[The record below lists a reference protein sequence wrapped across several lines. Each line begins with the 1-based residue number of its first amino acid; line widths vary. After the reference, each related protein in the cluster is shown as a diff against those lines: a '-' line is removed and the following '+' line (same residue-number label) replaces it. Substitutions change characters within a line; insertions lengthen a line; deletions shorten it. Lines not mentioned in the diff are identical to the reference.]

1 MLWRVC
7 APLCLVL
14 AACGSPAGRLAS
26 LATGAPS
33 VAANVQ
39 AGRTNAQTVGQ
50 TVITEQRL
58 IRPQARTI
66 EQSAGRTSVR
76 SEAVQTVV
84 VREDPPPWLLLVAL
98 LGWLLPTPGQIGGAA
113 ASVLRRVLLRVPPRA
128 GRHVGSQIRR
138 NLCVRAAGDRGC
150 LLYSPRK
157 WLKENT

>member
-1 MLWRVC
+1 MMIWRVC

-14 AACGSPAGRLAS
+14 AACGSPAGHLAS
-26 LATGAPS
+26 LATGAPN

-50 TVITEQRL
+50 TVISEQRL

-98 LGWLLPTPGQIGGAA
+98 LGWLLPTPGQIA
-113 ASVLRRVLLRVPPRA
+113 ASISAGFRRMAFTGP
-128 GRHVGSQIRR
+128 S
-138 NLCVRAAGDRGC
+138 
-150 LLYSPRK
+150 
-157 WLKENT
+157 

>member
-1 MLWRVC
+1 MFWRMC

-26 LATGAPS
+26 LAAGSPK

-39 AGRTNAQTVGQ
+39 AGRTNAQTVGR
-50 TVITEQRL
+50 TVISEQRL

-76 SEAVQTVV
+76 SETVQTVV

-98 LGWLLPTPGQIGGAA
+98 LGWVLPTPAQIGAA
-113 ASVLRRVLLRVPPRA
+113 LYARLARPFR
-128 GRHVGSQIRR
+128 GS
-138 NLCVRAAGDRGC
+138 LPGG
-150 LLYSPRK
+150 
-157 WLKENT
+157 